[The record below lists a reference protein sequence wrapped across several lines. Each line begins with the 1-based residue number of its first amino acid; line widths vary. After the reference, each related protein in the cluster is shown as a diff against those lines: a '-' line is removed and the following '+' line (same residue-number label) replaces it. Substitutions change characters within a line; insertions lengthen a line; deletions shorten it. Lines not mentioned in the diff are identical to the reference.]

1 MDTEDIIAKKDAEI
15 LALKSEIADLKKKL
29 EEKDLEEIVFD
40 TEVSEDEE
48 PMVLKLPE
56 EYQEE
61 ENPNLFQD
69 PNAFMQFMQLMMNNN
84 NLQMSQ
90 EDGEGEEEEDGE
102 DEEEEDGEDEGEDE
116 EEEDGEDEEEGEEE
130 NNDMPEL
137 INFDESIL
145 E

>member
-15 LALKSEIADLKKKL
+15 LALKTEIADLKKKL

-56 EYQEE
+56 EYQQE

-90 EDGEGEEEEDGE
+90 EDGED
-102 DEEEEDGEDEGEDE
+102 DEGDEGE
-116 EEEDGEDEEEGEEE
+116 EDDLGDDE

-137 INFDESIL
+137 INFDESIS

>member
-56 EYQEE
+56 EYQQE

-90 EDGEGEEEEDGE
+90 EDGE
-102 DEEEEDGEDEGEDE
+102 DE
-116 EEEDGEDEEEGEEE
+116 EEEDGEDEEDEGEEDNLDEGE

-137 INFDESIL
+137 INFDESIS

>member
-1 MDTEDIIAKKDAEI
+1 MDTEDIILKKDAEI
-15 LALKSEIADLKKKL
+15 LALKSEITDLKKKL

-56 EYQEE
+56 EYQQE

-84 NLQMSQ
+84 LQMSQ
-90 EDGEGEEEEDGE
+90 EDGEDEDVE
-102 DEEEEDGEDEGEDE
+102 EDEGE
-116 EEEDGEDEEEGEEE
+116 GEHEGEEDDLDE
-130 NNDMPEL
+130 DESNDMPEL

>member
-1 MDTEDIIAKKDAEI
+1 MNSEDIIAKKDAEI

-56 EYQEE
+56 EYPEEE

-84 NLQMSQ
+84 LQMSQ
-90 EDGEGEEEEDGE
+90 EDGEDEDVEENEG
-102 DEEEEDGEDEGEDE
+102 EGEDE
-116 EEEDGEDEEEGEEE
+116 EDEGEEGDLDE
-130 NNDMPEL
+130 DESNEMPEL
-137 INFDESIL
+137 INFDESIS

>member
-1 MDTEDIIAKKDAEI
+1 MDSEDIIAKKDAEI

-29 EEKDLEEIVFD
+29 EEKDLEEIVFNA
-40 TEVSEDEE
+40 EVSEDEE
-48 PMVLKLPE
+48 PMVLKSPDD
-56 EYQEE
+56 YQPE

-84 NLQMSQ
+84 LQMSQ
-90 EDGEGEEEEDGE
+90 EDDDDVADEDYDDVADE
-102 DEEEEDGEDEGEDE
+102 DDDDVA
-116 EEEDGEDEEEGEEE
+116 D
-130 NNDMPEL
+130 DMPEL

>member
-1 MDTEDIIAKKDAEI
+1 MDIEDIIAKKDAEI
-15 LALKSEIADLKKKL
+15 LALKTEIADLKKKL

-56 EYQEE
+56 EYQQE

-102 DEEEEDGEDEGEDE
+102 DEEEEDGEDE
-116 EEEDGEDEEEGEEE
+116 EEEDGEDEDEEEGEEE

-137 INFDESIL
+137 INFDESVL

>member
-1 MDTEDIIAKKDAEI
+1 MNTEDIIAKKDAEI
-15 LALKSEIADLKKKL
+15 LALKTEIADLKKKL

-56 EYQEE
+56 EYQQE

-84 NLQMSQ
+84 LQMSQ
-90 EDGEGEEEEDGE
+90 EDGEGEAEED
-102 DEEEEDGEDEGEDE
+102 DEEEEDGEDEGEEGE
-116 EEEDGEDEEEGEEE
+116 EEDEEEGD
-130 NNDMPEL
+130 DMPEL
-137 INFDESIL
+137 INFDESVL